1 MLVLLAVR
9 NVVLIKAL
17 ELEFQGGL
25 TVLTGE
31 TGAGKSILLDALGL
45 ALGARANFAL
55 IGTDDASAEV
65 TAIFTPAKNHPVR
78 DCLKNAGIP
87 DQDEIILRRRLR
99 DGKSVALIN
108 DTPVSL
114 NIMREC
120 GDLLVEIQGQF
131 EGRGLLD
138 VATHRTLLDR
148 FGGHGDL
155 VEKCADDWQQWQ
167 YANTAYQDAVRAR
180 EEAESNADW
189 LRDAVGQLDRLAP
202 EADEETRLVAE
213 RQKLS
218 NSTRIAEA
226 LSETQTR
233 ISGGGGGN
241 TDGNGDGGGGAVD
254 AVAHGLKTITRI
266 QEYAGDGVDELLAAL
281 SRAEVE
287 LGEVERAITAAMND
301 LNADPNR
308 LNVVDDRLHELRT
321 QARKHQTTPD
331 ALPALHD
338 DLRQQLASL
347 EDQAGDL
354 TRLAAARDETKGQ
367 YDASC
372 AALSQARR
380 DAASRLDSAI
390 MGELPALKLEQ
401 AQFKTAITQLPP
413 EQHGQ
418 FGSDSIRFEASTN
431 PDLPPAPI
439 DQIAS
444 GGELARFLLAL
455 KVVLSDSAPPA
466 SLIFDEVDAGIGGA
480 VAASVGARLA
490 QLGAKTQAIV
500 ITHSPQVAA
509 RGTQHYRITK
519 ATDQSATISTTTILS
534 HDERID
540 ELSRMLAGKSITTEA
555 RAAAQRLL
563 EE

>member
-1 MLVLLAVR
+1 MLTLLAVR

-55 IGTDDASAEV
+55 IGTDDTSAEV
-65 TAIFTPAKNHPVR
+65 TAIFTPAENHPAR
-78 DCLKNAGIP
+78 ACLKNAGIP
-87 DQDEIILRRRLR
+87 DQNEIILRRRLR
-99 DGKSVALIN
+99 DGKSAALIN

-114 NIMREC
+114 NVMREC

-155 VEKCADDWQQWQ
+155 VETCAGNWQAWQ
-167 YANTAYQDAVRAR
+167 HANTAYQDAVTAR
-180 EEAESNADW
+180 EAAESNAEW
-189 LRDAVGQLDRLAP
+189 LRDAVAQLDLLAP
-202 EADEETRLVAE
+202 ESGEENRLVAE

-226 LSETQTR
+226 LGEAQTH
-233 ISGGGGGN
+233 INGGGG
-241 TDGNGDGGGGAVD
+241 DGGKDGAVD
-254 AVAHGLKTITRI
+254 AVAHGLKIIARI

-281 SRAEVE
+281 TRAEVE
-287 LGEVERAITAAMND
+287 LGEVERAITAAMDD

-354 TRLAAARDETKGQ
+354 TRLAAARDEAKAQ
-367 YDASC
+367 YDAIC

-390 MGELPALKLEQ
+390 MDELPALKLEQ
-401 AQFKTAITQLPP
+401 AQFKTAITPLPP
-413 EQHGQ
+413 EQCGQ

-455 KVVLSDSAPPA
+455 KVVLSDSAPPV

-540 ELSRMLAGKSITTEA
+540 ELSRMLAGKSITDEA

>member
-1 MLVLLAVR
+1 MLTLLAVR

-17 ELEFQGGL
+17 ELEFQEGL

-55 IGTDDASAEV
+55 IGTDDTSAEV
-65 TAIFTPAKNHPVR
+65 TAIFTPRENHPAR
-78 DCLKNAGIP
+78 ACLIEAGIP
-87 DQDEIILRRRLR
+87 AQDDIILRRRLR
-99 DGKSVALIN
+99 DGKSLALIN

-155 VEKCADDWQQWQ
+155 VEKCATNWQAWQ
-167 YANTAYQDAVRAR
+167 HANTAYQDAVNAR
-180 EEAESNADW
+180 KEAESNADW
-189 LRDAVGQLDRLAP
+189 LRDAVAQLDLLAP
-202 EADEETRLVAE
+202 ESGEESRLVAE

-226 LSETQTR
+226 LNETQTR
-233 ISGGGGGN
+233 IN
-241 TDGNGDGGGGAVD
+241 HDGGSGAVD
-254 AVAHGLKTITRI
+254 AVAHGLKIIARI

-281 SRAEVE
+281 ARAEVE
-287 LGEVERAITAAMND
+287 LGEVERAITAAMDD
-301 LNADPNR
+301 LNADPSR
-308 LNVVDDRLHELRT
+308 LGVVDDRLHELRT

-331 ALPALHD
+331 ALPTLHD
-338 DLRQQLASL
+338 DLRQQYASL

-354 TRLAAARDETKGQ
+354 TRLAAARDETKAQ

-372 AALSQARR
+372 AALSQARE

-401 AQFKTAITQLPP
+401 ARFKTTITQLPP
-413 EQHGQ
+413 EQCGQ
-418 FGSDSIRFEASTN
+418 YGSDGIRFEASTN

-455 KVVLSDSAPPA
+455 KVVLSDSAPPV

-540 ELSRMLAGKSITTEA
+540 ELSRMLAGKSITDEA

>member
-1 MLVLLAVR
+1 MLTLLAVR

-55 IGTDDASAEV
+55 IGTDDTSAEV
-65 TAIFTPAKNHPVR
+65 TAIFNLAENHPVR

-87 DQDEIILRRRLR
+87 DQNEIILRRRLR
-99 DGKSVALIN
+99 DGKSAALIN

-155 VEKCADDWQQWQ
+155 VETCAGNWQAWQ
-167 YANTAYQDAVRAR
+167 HANTAYQDAVTAR
-180 EEAESNADW
+180 EAAESNAEW
-189 LRDAVGQLDRLAP
+189 LRDAVAQLDLLAP
-202 EADEETRLVAE
+202 ESGEENRLVAE

-226 LSETQTR
+226 LGETQTH
-233 ISGGGGGN
+233 INGGGG
-241 TDGNGDGGGGAVD
+241 DGGKDGGGAVD
-254 AVAHGLKTITRI
+254 AVAHGLKIIARI

-281 SRAEVE
+281 TRAEVE
-287 LGEVERAITAAMND
+287 LGEVERAITAAMDD

-354 TRLAAARDETKGQ
+354 TRLAAARDETKAQ
-367 YDASC
+367 YDATC

-380 DAASRLDSAI
+380 DAASRLDGAI

-401 AQFKTAITQLPP
+401 ARFKTTITPLPP

-455 KVVLSDSAPPA
+455 KVVLSDSAPPV

-540 ELSRMLAGKSITTEA
+540 ELSRMLAGKSITIEA

>member
-1 MLVLLAVR
+1 MLTLLAVR

-25 TVLTGE
+25 MVLTGE

-45 ALGARANFAL
+45 TLGARANFAL
-55 IGTDDASAEV
+55 IGTDDTSAEV
-65 TAIFTPAKNHPVR
+65 TAIFAPAENHPVR
-78 DCLKNAGIP
+78 ACLNEAGIP
-87 DQDEIILRRRLR
+87 AEDEIILRRRLR

-138 VATHRTLLDR
+138 IATHRTLLDR

-155 VEKCADDWQQWQ
+155 VKRCAGAWQQWQ
-167 YANTAYQDAVRAR
+167 HAHHAYKEATSAR
-180 EEAESNADW
+180 KAAESNADW
-189 LRDAVGQLDRLAP
+189 LRDAVGQLDLLAP
-202 EADEETRLVAE
+202 ETGEESRLVAE

-226 LSETQTR
+226 LDETQTR
-233 ISGGGGGN
+233 INGNGGN
-241 TDGNGDGGGGAVD
+241 AGGAVD
-254 AVAHGLKTITRI
+254 AVAHGLKRIARI

-281 SRAEVE
+281 TRAEVE
-287 LGEVERAITAAMND
+287 LAEVERAIAAAMDN

-354 TRLAAARDETKGQ
+354 TRLAAARDETKAQ
-367 YDASC
+367 YDATC
-372 AALSQARR
+372 AALSRARG
-380 DAASRLDSAI
+380 DAASRLDRAI
-390 MGELPALKLEQ
+390 MSELPALKLEQ
-401 AQFKTAITQLPP
+401 AQFKTAITPLPL
-413 EQHGQ
+413 QQCGQ
-418 FGSDSIRFEASTN
+418 YGSDGIRFEASTN
-431 PDLPPAPI
+431 PDLPFAPI

-455 KVVLSDSAPPA
+455 KVVLSDSAPPV

-509 RGTQHYRITK
+509 RGTRHYRITK

-540 ELSRMLAGKSITTEA
+540 ELSRMLAGKSITEEA

>member
-1 MLVLLAVR
+1 MLTLLAVR

-55 IGTDDASAEV
+55 IGTDDTSAEV
-65 TAIFTPAKNHPVR
+65 TAIFTPAENHPVR

-87 DQDEIILRRRLR
+87 DQNEIILRRRLR
-99 DGKSVALIN
+99 DGKSAALIN

-155 VEKCADDWQQWQ
+155 VETCAGNWQAWQ
-167 YANTAYQDAVRAR
+167 HANTAYEDAVTAR
-180 EEAESNADW
+180 REAESNAEW
-189 LRDAVGQLDRLAP
+189 LRDAVAQLDLLAP
-202 EADEETRLVAE
+202 ESGEENRLVAE

-226 LSETQTR
+226 LGETQTH
-233 ISGGGGGN
+233 ING
-241 TDGNGDGGGGAVD
+241 GDGGKDGGGAVD
-254 AVAHGLKTITRI
+254 AVAHGLKIIARI

-281 SRAEVE
+281 TRAEVE
-287 LGEVERAITAAMND
+287 LGEVERAITAAMDD

-354 TRLAAARDETKGQ
+354 TRLAAARDDTKAQ
-367 YDASC
+367 YDAIC

-390 MGELPALKLEQ
+390 MDELPALKLEQ
-401 AQFKTAITQLPP
+401 ARFKTTITPLPP
-413 EQHGQ
+413 EQCGQ

-455 KVVLSDSAPPA
+455 KVVLSDSAPPV

-540 ELSRMLAGKSITTEA
+540 ELSRMLAGKSITDEA

>member
-1 MLVLLAVR
+1 MLTLLAVR

-55 IGTDDASAEV
+55 IGTDDTSAEV
-65 TAIFTPAKNHPVR
+65 TAIFNLAENHPVR

-87 DQDEIILRRRLR
+87 DQNEIILRRRLR
-99 DGKSVALIN
+99 DGKSAALIN

-114 NIMREC
+114 NVMREC

-155 VEKCADDWQQWQ
+155 VATCANDWQAWQ
-167 YANTAYQDAVRAR
+167 HANTAYQDAVTAR
-180 EEAESNADW
+180 REAESNAEW
-189 LRDAVGQLDRLAP
+189 LRDAVAQLDLLAP
-202 EADEETRLVAE
+202 ESGEENRLVAE

-226 LSETQTR
+226 LDDAQTR
-233 ISGGGGGN
+233 ING
-241 TDGNGDGGGGAVD
+241 GDGGKDGAVD
-254 AVAHGLKTITRI
+254 AVAHALKRITHI

-281 SRAEVE
+281 TRAEVE
-287 LGEVERAITAAMND
+287 LGEVERAITAAMDD

-354 TRLAAARDETKGQ
+354 TRLAAARDDTKAQ
-367 YDASC
+367 YDAIC

-380 DAASRLDSAI
+380 DAASRLDGAI
-390 MGELPALKLEQ
+390 MDELPTLKLEQ
-401 AQFKTAITQLPP
+401 ARFKTTITPLPP

-540 ELSRMLAGKSITTEA
+540 ELSRMLAGKSITDEA